1 MPAPETDRPK
11 RLRLFIAV
19 DVPPD
24 VRGLVNEV
32 VAPWRA
38 RFPSGRWIPMDNWH
52 VTLVFLGATSP
63 DLLEWITSSLTD
75 VAAATHP
82 FRCRVKGLGA
92 FRSTRRARVLWAGLR
107 EDDGAMARLA
117 DRLGV
122 ALAREFTP
130 ERRELTPHLTV
141 ARFDP
146 PVELGEELAHVVL
159 RSEPFEVD
167 RITLYRSHLRRPWPV
182 YEPVA
187 VFRFPGD

>member
-1 MPAPETDRPK
+1 MSVPATDRPK

-24 VRGLVNEV
+24 VRGLVDDV
-32 VAPWRA
+32 VAPLRA
-38 RFPSGRWIPMDNWH
+38 RFPSGRWVPMDNWH

-63 DLLEWITSSLTD
+63 DLVGWITSSLTD

-82 FRCRVKGLGA
+82 FGCRVEGLGA
-92 FRSTRRARVLWAGLR
+92 FRSMRRARVLWAGLR
-107 EDDGAMARLA
+107 DDDETMARLA
-117 DRLGV
+117 DRLGA

-146 PVELGEELAHVVL
+146 PVELGEDLGRVIL

-167 RITLYRSHLRRPWPV
+167 RITLYRSHLRRPAPV

-187 VFRFPGD
+187 VFPFTG

>member
-1 MPAPETDRPK
+1 MSAPGTDRPT

-19 DVPPD
+19 DVPPE
-24 VRGLVNEV
+24 VRGLVDDV
-32 VAPWRA
+32 ITPWRA
-38 RFPSGRWIPMDNWH
+38 RFPSGRWVPTDNWH

-63 DLLEWITSSLTD
+63 DLVAWITSSLTE
-75 VAAATHP
+75 VAAATRP
-82 FRCRVKGLGA
+82 FGCRVEGLGA

-107 EDDGAMARLA
+107 DDDEAMARLA

-130 ERRELTPHLTV
+130 EPRELTPHLTV

-146 PVELGEELAHVVL
+146 PVELGEELGQVIL
-159 RSEPFEVD
+159 RSGPFEVD

-187 VFRFPGD
+187 VFPFAG

>member
-1 MPAPETDRPK
+1 MSAPGTDRPT
-11 RLRLFIAV
+11 RPRLFIAV

-24 VRGLVNEV
+24 VRGLVDDV
-32 VAPWRA
+32 ITPWRA
-38 RFPSGRWIPMDNWH
+38 RFPSGRWVPTDNWH

-63 DLLEWITSSLTD
+63 DLVGWITSSLTD

-82 FRCRVKGLGA
+82 FGCRVEGLGA
-92 FRSTRRARVLWAGLR
+92 FRSMRRARVLWAGLR
-107 EDDGAMARLA
+107 DDDETMARLA
-117 DRLGV
+117 DRLGA

-146 PVELGEELAHVVL
+146 PVELGEDLGRVIL

-187 VFRFPGD
+187 VFPFAG

>member
-1 MPAPETDRPK
+1 MSAPGIDRPK
-11 RLRLFIAV
+11 RLRLFIAL
-19 DVPPD
+19 DVPPE
-24 VRGLVNEV
+24 VRGLVDEAI
-32 VAPWRA
+32 APWRA
-38 RFPSGRWIPMDNWH
+38 RFPSGRWVPMDHWH
-52 VTLVFLGATSP
+52 VTLTFLGTTSP
-63 DLLEWITSSLTD
+63 DLVGWIAFSLAEL
-75 VAAATHP
+75 AAGTRS
-82 FRCRVKGLGA
+82 FGSRVEGLGA
-92 FRSTRRARVLWAGLR
+92 FRSTRRARVLWAGLH
-107 EDDGAMARLA
+107 DDDSAMARLA

-146 PVELGEELAHVVL
+146 PVELGEELGRVIL

-187 VFRFPGD
+187 VFPFAG